1 MAHILRDQKK
11 LLNRLS
17 RLEGQL
23 KALRTTIEGAAE
35 READC
40 HSVMQQVASMRGALG
55 GLLLVFLEG
64 HVKDHVAKGAT
75 EAERLAEADIVLEAI
90 RSFRG

>member
-1 MAHILRDQKK
+1 VAHILRDQKK

-23 KALRTTIEGAAE
+23 KALRTTIEGAE
-35 READC
+35 KDADC

-75 EAERLAEADIVLEAI
+75 EAERLLEADVVLEAI